1 MNKQTSYER
10 LALLAVFSSIFYFN
24 AGLFFKRDN
33 PF

>member
-24 AGLFFKRDN
+24 AKRDN
-33 PF
+33 PFKC